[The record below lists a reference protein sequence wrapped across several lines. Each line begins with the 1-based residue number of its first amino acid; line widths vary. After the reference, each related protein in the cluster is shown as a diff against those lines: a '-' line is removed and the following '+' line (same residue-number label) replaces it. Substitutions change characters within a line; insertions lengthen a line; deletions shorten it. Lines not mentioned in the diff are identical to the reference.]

1 MPITN
6 DAARACP
13 QSVAFTAPPA
23 GDSREHPEK
32 AQPGP
37 NVPTRSDYLCRRFR
51 RVLNDLSADR
61 ALDGWIT
68 PTEDGLAFRVL
79 THQEA
84 NVLVLAL
91 EDHVVVRRKSPT
103 PGPNQR
109 RLF

>member
-1 MPITN
+1 MAITN
-6 DAARACP
+6 DAPRTCP
-13 QSVAFTAPPA
+13 QSVAFTAPP
-23 GDSREHPEK
+23 GDAREEPEK
-32 AQPGP
+32 AEPGP

-51 RVLNDLSADR
+51 RVLNDLALNR
-61 ALDGWIT
+61 LLDGWIT
-68 PTEDGLAFRVL
+68 GTEDGLAFKTL

-84 NVLVLAL
+84 DALVLAL